1 MSEEPVRPAF
11 GAPRLNVSVARGPLA
26 EPVLTRA
33 VGTFAA
39 RTELPAERLGDVAE
53 VIGALTTSL
62 PGGRISVQARAD
74 PAAGGLEL
82 HICDLPPGTARSVL
96 SDVRHGG
103 LARLIAVVA
112 DGVGVISSSRR
123 GEALVVSFLPP
134 R

>member
-1 MSEEPVRPAF
+1 MSEPLTRPAF
-11 GAPRLNVSVARGPLA
+11 GAPRLDMSVVRGPLA

-33 VGTFAA
+33 IGTFAA
-39 RTELPAERLGDVAE
+39 RTELPAERLGDLAE

-62 PGGRISVQARAD
+62 PGRRISVQARAD
-74 PAAGGLEL
+74 PGAGGLEL
-82 HICDLPPGTARSVL
+82 HVRDLPPGTARSVL

-123 GEALVVSFLPP
+123 GEALVVSFRPP

>member
-1 MSEEPVRPAF
+1 MSAGLARPAF
-11 GAPRLNVSVARGPLA
+11 GAPRLDVSVARGPLA
-26 EPVLTRA
+26 EPVLVRA
-33 VGTFAA
+33 IGTFAA
-39 RTELPAERLGDVAE
+39 KTDLPAERIGDVAE
-53 VIGALTTSL
+53 LIGALTSSL
-62 PGGRISVQARAD
+62 PGRRISVQARAD
-74 PAAGGLEL
+74 TAGGGLEL
-82 HICDLPPGTARSVL
+82 HVRGLPPGTARSVL